1 MSDLHY
7 FCTIFAEK
15 EQYYQINMELPRD
28 PFLKSQYVNMM
39 LKANNMDLKT
49 FCISAN
55 IDMISLTTE
64 LGRLGM
70 RYDPVKREFRM

>member
-1 MSDLHY
+1 
-7 FCTIFAEK
+7 
-15 EQYYQINMELPRD
+15 MELPRD

-70 RYDPVKREFRM
+70 RYDPAKREFRM